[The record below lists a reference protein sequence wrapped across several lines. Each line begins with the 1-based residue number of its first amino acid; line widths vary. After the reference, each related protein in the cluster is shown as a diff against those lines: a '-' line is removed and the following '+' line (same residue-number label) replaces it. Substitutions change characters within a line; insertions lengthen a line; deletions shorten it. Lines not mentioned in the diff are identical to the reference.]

1 MCIRIEEELEGI
13 EGVEQ
18 IRSVANEGFCS
29 VQVELFENADP
40 SRGLDD
46 VKNRIDSIDTFPIE
60 TEKPIITLV
69 SPQRSV
75 MDIALTGPQDE
86 KTLKVLGQRVR
97 DEIAALPKVTQ
108 VTLANTRPYEI
119 SIEVSEASLRKNGM
133 SFDDLTKSVR
143 LASLDMPGGSIKTRG
158 GEILLRTKGQ
168 VYWGTQFEDLVI
180 LTRND
185 GTRLYLK
192 DVATVID
199 GFEDTD
205 QKLRFNGKPAAII
218 RVSRIGEQDVMEI
231 TTALSR
237 YLETTAQDLPE
248 GVELTVWND
257 NSLILKERLDT
268 LLNSAR
274 QGFFMVL
281 LLLALFLRPRLAFWV
296 SLGVPVAFL
305 GALFLVSSLGL
316 SIDAISLFG
325 FILVLGILVDD
336 AIVVGRTNKE
346 AVLFWTVQLKVRKR
360 FQYRLFLV
368 S

>member
-1 MCIRIEEELEGI
+1 M
-13 EGVEQ
+13 
-18 IRSVANEGFCS
+18 
-29 VQVELFENADP
+29 
-40 SRGLDD
+40 
-46 VKNRIDSIDTFPIE
+46 
-60 TEKPIITLV
+60 
-69 SPQRSV
+69 
-75 MDIALTGPQDE
+75 
-86 KTLKVLGQRVR
+86 
-97 DEIAALPKVTQ
+97 
-108 VTLANTRPYEI
+108 
-119 SIEVSEASLRKNGM
+119 
-133 SFDDLTKSVR
+133 
-143 LASLDMPGGSIKTRG
+143 
-158 GEILLRTKGQ
+158 
-168 VYWGTQFEDLVI
+168 
-180 LTRND
+180 
-185 GTRLYLK
+185 YLK

-316 SIDAISLFG
+316 SIDAISL
-325 FILVLGILVDD
+325 L
-336 AIVVGRTNKE
+336 
-346 AVLFWTVQLKVRKR
+346 
-360 FQYRLFLV
+360 
-368 S
+368 

>member
-1 MCIRIEEELEGI
+1 MNGPIAWFAKNAVAANLLLCLIVLGGLVALPKIPQKTFPDIDVNIITVSVMYLGAAPEEVEQGVCIRIEEELEGI

-143 LASLDMPGGSIKTRG
+143 LASLDMPGAVSYTH
-158 GEILLRTKGQ
+158 
-168 VYWGTQFEDLVI
+168 
-180 LTRND
+180 LT
-185 GTRLYLK
+185 
-192 DVATVID
+192 
-199 GFEDTD
+199 
-205 QKLRFNGKPAAII
+205 
-218 RVSRIGEQDVMEI
+218 
-231 TTALSR
+231 
-237 YLETTAQDLPE
+237 LP
-248 GVELTVWND
+248 
-257 NSLILKERLDT
+257 
-268 LLNSAR
+268 
-274 QGFFMVL
+274 
-281 LLLALFLRPRLAFWV
+281 
-296 SLGVPVAFL
+296 
-305 GALFLVSSLGL
+305 
-316 SIDAISLFG
+316 
-325 FILVLGILVDD
+325 
-336 AIVVGRTNKE
+336 TNRE
-346 AVLFWTVQLKVRKR
+346 V
-360 FQYRLFLV
+360 
-368 S
+368 